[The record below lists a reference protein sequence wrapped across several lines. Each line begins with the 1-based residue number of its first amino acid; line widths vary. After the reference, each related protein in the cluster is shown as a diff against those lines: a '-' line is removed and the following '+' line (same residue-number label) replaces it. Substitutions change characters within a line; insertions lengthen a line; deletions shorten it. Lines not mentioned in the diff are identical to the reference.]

1 MKSPLAS
8 KLKTWMTGIFMR
20 RTSIRSNSKKL
31 RSDLNSKSL
40 THCQYSTSCALRSH
54 KCTIQLSSSG
64 ILTRSAKKGSVSV
77 NCSFYHNLDL
87 DCYLANLKLLWPYH
101 LYKYSEDHALAYLV
115 CKGYDVE
122 TALTTLV
129 VDIEDLISQLK
140 NHDNR
145 MADFFNKSNSKFSY
159 VPISAR

>member
-1 MKSPLAS
+1 MHDPAIEQWNPDKISQKGLGKC
-8 KLKTWMTGIFMR
+8 KLFLFIKTLI
-20 RTSIRSNSKKL
+20 
-31 RSDLNSKSL
+31 
-40 THCQYSTSCALRSH
+40 
-54 KCTIQLSSSG
+54 
-64 ILTRSAKKGSVSV
+64 
-77 NCSFYHNLDL
+77 L